1 LNALTA
7 LSQPSRRSNYR
18 VVYPLAERPVI
29 EVGRAIHD
37 VVDVS
42 ERGLR
47 FEIRTTQQPK
57 PGDLITGRIQ
67 FQGSAAIEVTGEV
80 IRARPGLVVL
90 SLESPGIPYSNIL
103 LEQRRLRSKGF
114 RLLD

>member
-1 LNALTA
+1 LTA
-7 LSQPSRRSNYR
+7 LSQPSRRANYR
-18 VVYPLAERPVI
+18 VVYPLAERPI
-29 EVGRAIHD
+29 MEVGRAIHD

-57 PGDLITGRIQ
+57 PGDLITGRIE
-67 FQGSAAIEVTGEV
+67 FKGSATIEVTGEV

-90 SLESPGIPYSNIL
+90 ALEPPGIPYSNIL
-103 LEQRRLRSKGF
+103 LEQRRLRAKGF